1 MLVWLKILIDY
12 HERTVSLLGS
22 SAVCGS
28 ASPQP
33 DRPWRPAVLQVLS
46 SHVSKLLTMGRVMVQ
61 QAGGRPTA
69 PHAAFKELLVDAAT
83 VRLSAQ
89 VRHGR
94 CRSVG
99 G

>member
-1 MLVWLKILIDY
+1 M
-12 HERTVSLLGS
+12 
-22 SAVCGS
+22 CGS

-33 DRPWRPAVLQVLS
+33 DSLWRPAVSQVLS

-69 PHAAFKELLVDAAT
+69 PHAVLKELLVDAAT

-94 CRSVG
+94 CRFVG